1 MIEIDTKV
9 SLGEVG
15 VSTTHY
21 RGHPPEYWAKRCT
34 QRICGISEGVAPHI
48 RQQAEAYQLAIYNAI
63 LYYIKEAISSER
75 CTMMNILIGQ
85 GHEDLAKILTE
96 IK

>member
-34 QRICGISEGVAPHI
+34 QRICGISKELLPI
-48 RQQAEAYQLAIYNAI
+48 LDNRQKHTN
-63 LYYIKEAISSER
+63 
-75 CTMMNILIGQ
+75 
-85 GHEDLAKILTE
+85 
-96 IK
+96 